1 MSITILL
8 FFGVTVLA
16 FIAVAILF
24 VRGTAKKLMRVFLA
38 LFLLAI
44 TAFCSFG
51 FLHSYEPGDGQLTWR
66 IGYGVAIIASL
77 YGVVRLLRGG
87 SREE

>member
-1 MSITILL
+1 MPFTILL
-8 FFGVTVLA
+8 FFGVMVLTL
-16 FIAVAILF
+16 IAVVILF
-24 VRGTAKKLMRVFLA
+24 VRGTAKKLMRVLLA
-38 LFLLAI
+38 LFLLAF

-51 FLHSYEPGDGQLTWR
+51 FLATYAPVEGALTWR

-87 SREE
+87 RKAG